1 MNLTSVTYTSLA
13 QPDLQSSAL
22 DAIYRTSRDKNAA
35 AQITSLLIYN
45 GTHFLQIVEGA
56 GVRIDN
62 LIERIRC
69 DDRHKGFEIRD
80 KRQVDTRSF
89 PDWSMEMLRVTPGFF
104 QARDAI
110 AETLPTT
117 VPEVIRARLL
127 RMTELISTIEFP
139 N

>member
-1 MNLTSVTYTSLA
+1 MSLTSVTYTSLA
-13 QPDLQSSAL
+13 QPDLQSSEL
-22 DAIYRTSRDKNAA
+22 EEIYQTSRGNNAA
-35 AQITSLLIYN
+35 AEITGLLIYN
-45 GTHFLQIVEGA
+45 GTHFLQIVEGTEA
-56 GVRIDN
+56 AIET
-62 LIERIRC
+62 LIERIRR

-80 KRQVDTRSF
+80 KRKVDARSF
-89 PDWSMEMLRVTPGFF
+89 PDWAMELLRVTPGFF

-117 VPEVIRARLL
+117 VPEVIKARLF